1 MAAARAF
8 PSGSREG
15 KWTVQCVVQADGW
28 IAARASSTH
37 RDSFYQPVFAH
48 TSPIW
53 LRAGVTSAAQRASA
67 AFFVRSLDDAPEWVR
82 SVGRYADDRQRAE
95 VLELLMEGQEA
106 YRRLH

>member
-1 MAAARAF
+1 MQFAL
-8 PSGSREG
+8 
-15 KWTVQCVVQADGW
+15 QADGW
-28 IAARASSTH
+28 IAARVFSTH

-53 LRAGVTSAAQRASA
+53 LRAGVTSAAQESSA
-67 AFFVRSLDDAPEWVR
+67 TFFVRSLDDALAWVR

-106 YRRLH
+106 YRRLL